1 MLPLLIPRRL
11 AIHSKGVIFNKRV
24 PINLSFKRA
33 LFHFNSPLIT
43 YPVVR
48 AIITRSYSQHRGNNP
63 WSSRSTKKLNQL
75 VPDPLKVLIGLVGT
89 ASLLFVVAA
98 PLLFVIL
105 PPILLGGY
113 FTTRLR
119 LRRIESQMQ
128 QRWQRALSSSLKFT
142 PRDDL
147 TVSQIELSRAV
158 LDRLVLAVDDNE
170 QHLKDLLGLK
180 VDQDGVLPRLA
191 LGEAERIEYDSRYSS
206 PGVEEILMVLFFPL
220 TDGKHRLAN
229 VVVSLAG
236 NSLSPS
242 ESRKMVLEIQVGNF
256 VRPVFITNDRQ
267 FEDDLVIDV
276 KGKTTTRD

>member
-1 MLPLLIPRRL
+1 MLPIIPRRL
-11 AIHSKGVIFNKRV
+11 ANHSKGVVSNKS
-24 PINLSFKRA
+24 ILSSLSLKRT
-33 LFHFNSPLIT
+33 LFRFNSPLIAS
-43 YPVVR
+43 PVIR
-48 AIITRSYSQHRGNNP
+48 AIVTRSYSQHRGTNP
-63 WSSRSTKKLNQL
+63 WSSRSNKKFNQL
-75 VPDPLKVLIGLVGT
+75 IPDPLKVLIGLVGT

-119 LRRIESQMQ
+119 LRRTENQMQ

-170 QHLKDLLGLK
+170 QHLKDILGLK
-180 VDQDGVLPRLA
+180 VDQDGILPRLA
-191 LGEAERIEYDSRYSS
+191 LGEVGRIEYDSRYSL

-220 TDGKHRLAN
+220 TDGKHKLAN
-229 VVVSLAG
+229 VIVSLAG

-242 ESRKMVLEIQVGNF
+242 ESRKMVLEIQAGNF

>member
-206 PGVEEILMVLFFPL
+206 PGVEEILMVLFFP
-220 TDGKHRLAN
+220 
-229 VVVSLAG
+229 
-236 NSLSPS
+236 
-242 ESRKMVLEIQVGNF
+242 
-256 VRPVFITNDRQ
+256 
-267 FEDDLVIDV
+267 
-276 KGKTTTRD
+276 